1 MGKTKVLEID
11 GARYQIGKMG
21 ASEGSYIH
29 WRILG
34 ALLAQQQDGQREQTE
49 DERRQA
55 DAVGDEEKAKMLV
68 TLGLMRGLTFED
80 TQFAQ
85 RAALRVVSRLEWAG
99 NAEHPMPIV
108 TADGRFVPAELGE
121 DAALVSLLTV
131 ESLAF
136 NLAPFFSKSRSAS

>member
-1 MGKTKVLEID
+1 MSKTKIVEID

-21 ASEGSYIH
+21 AAEGSYIH

-34 ALLAQQQDGQREQTE
+34 ALLREQQDGQREQTE

-99 NAEHPMPIV
+99 AAEHPMPIV
-108 TADGRFVPAELGE
+108 TADGRFVPAELGD